1 MARSILKYGLIAIGA
16 VLLFLWL
23 GVVCIEDK
31 NLPANELATQWKWF
45 YGWGFIVSCYGMLM
59 YIFYPTAWQRCLVKT
74 VIWSLITLGIYEG
87 MDGLLQIYGYS
98 MSNHSLYALTGTFY
112 NPGPYSGYLAM
123 VCPIALYEYLQ
134 LGENKNR
141 NILTNVARYVALF
154 AFLLCLCVLPSGMS
168 RSAWGAAAGGIL
180 VVTFAHF
187 NGKRRLLHYFRTNRK
202 RAFIITSIVL
212 CSVIVAGSGAF
223 YLKKDSANGRL
234 FMWKITCRA
243 IAEKPWLGYWE
254 SFPKIYGEAQE
265 KYFAAGDYTEEEA
278 RIAGSPE
285 YAFNE
290 YLQITAEWGLLCL
303 ALFLSILILCLYG
316 GIKGKK
322 YGICGAL
329 CAFSIFAMSSYPLQ
343 FPAFWCTLL
352 LMLMACF
359 PNHET
364 HRPSFTCIIGA
375 YLCFNGAL
383 LFYQFHEQWSE
394 RSVAVEKW
402 NNARLLYNTK
412 AYEAAQTAYEELYKE
427 MHWNFRY
434 LFEYGHTLSKQ
445 KQYSEAIFILQ
456 KAENESND
464 PMILN
469 IMGKDFQDM
478 KLYDKAEEFFKR
490 SINRLPSRIYPY
502 YLLAKLYL
510 EPDYYHPEKFKR
522 TAETVLN
529 KQPKVP
535 SPAVEEMKKEI
546 KKLLESEKDTGT

>member
-1 MARSILKYGLIAIGA
+1 MEMVLRMGFYCILLWHVDVYFLSDRLATLFGKNSYLVAHYVRYLRRDGRPFADIWLFHVEPFALCFNRYVLQSGTLLRVPGDGLSDSALRIFTAWRKQKPEYFNECSPLCCFIRFLA
-16 VLLFLWL
+16 VL
-23 GVVCIEDK
+23 VCITFRYE
-31 NLPANELATQWKWF
+31 P
-45 YGWGFIVSCYGMLM
+45 
-59 YIFYPTAWQRCLVKT
+59 
-74 VIWSLITLGIYEG
+74 LG
-87 MDGLLQIYGYS
+87 
-98 MSNHSLYALTGTFY
+98 
-112 NPGPYSGYLAM
+112 
-123 VCPIALYEYLQ
+123 
-134 LGENKNR
+134 R
-141 NILTNVARYVALF
+141 
-154 AFLLCLCVLPSGMS
+154 
-168 RSAWGAAAGGIL
+168 GAAAGGIL

-243 IAEKPWLGYWE
+243 ITEKPWLGYWE

-343 FPAFWCTLL
+343 FPAFWCALL